1 MKTYYECIP
10 CFVNQT
16 LRFLK
21 GTDSAHYE
29 KILKEVLHLL
39 GDTDFAD
46 SPPKISKSVLDIFEK
61 YYGEF
66 DSYAETKKESNLYIM
81 GMYDELS
88 RMVSESSDPFDA
100 AMRLSIAG
108 NVIDFGASHKFTN
121 ETIHED
127 IKKILSSKEICPE
140 FLKSEIGK
148 AEKILYIGDNA
159 GEIVFD
165 KLFIEQLPK
174 NKITFAVRG
183 KAILNDVLME
193 DALMVGLSD
202 MVPVISN
209 GSGLPGT
216 VLNQCSAEFRDMF
229 DKSDLIISKGQGNY
243 ETLSG
248 TDKNIYFL
256 LKVKCPVIAR
266 DIGCKLNSFL
276 VKKNSIN

>member
-10 CFVNQT
+10 CFINQA
-16 LRFLK
+16 LNFFK
-21 GTDSAHYE
+21 DTDTTHHE

-39 GDTDFAD
+39 GDTDFTD
-46 SPPKISKSVLDIFEK
+46 SPPKISKSVLEIFER

-66 DSYAETKKESNLYIM
+66 DLYAEIKRESNLYIM
-81 GMYDELS
+81 GMYGELS
-88 RMVSESSDPFDA
+88 RMVYDSSDPFDT
-100 AMRLSIAG
+100 AMRLAIAG
-108 NVIDFGASHKFTN
+108 NVIDFGANHKFTN

-127 IKKILSSKEICPE
+127 MKKVISSKGICAE
-140 FLKSEIGK
+140 FLKSEVEK
-148 AEKILYIGDNA
+148 AKRILYIGDNA

-174 NKITFAVRG
+174 SKITFAVRG

-193 DALMVGLSD
+193 DAQMVGLSD
-202 MVPVISN
+202 MVAVINN

-216 VLNQCSAEFRDMF
+216 VLNQCSSEFRDMF

-266 DIGCKLNSFL
+266 DIGCELNSFL
-276 VKKNSIN
+276 VKKNSY